1 MAAEYQWSLA
11 DLLLVFRQDAMD
23 DFAMDGLVEMH
34 QHPVVERRHW
44 GGGWATLPAVK
55 IACAM
60 RVIKTSEPSE
70 CG

>member
-34 QHPVVERRHW
+34 QQPVVERRHW
-44 GGGWATLPAVK
+44 GGGGRPFRL
-55 IACAM
+55 
-60 RVIKTSEPSE
+60 
-70 CG
+70 